1 MSDFVSLLDIIE
13 KGATSELR
21 AIKDE
26 MAALDLALRRKM
38 DAGLVPEEMKLATAE
53 RNAVQAA
60 SEILNRLF
68 N

>member
-13 KGATSELR
+13 KGDTAQLR

-38 DAGLVPEEMKLATAE
+38 DAGLLPEDMELARAE
-53 RNAVQAA
+53 REAVLAA
-60 SEILNRLF
+60 SSILNKIL
-68 N
+68 

>member
-13 KGATSELR
+13 KGDTFELR

-38 DAGLVPEEMKLATAE
+38 DAGLVPEEMEQANAE
-53 RNAVQAA
+53 RNAVLAA
-60 SEILNRLF
+60 SSILNKIL
-68 N
+68 

>member
-13 KGATSELR
+13 KGDTFELR

-38 DAGLVPEEMKLATAE
+38 DAGLVPEEMERAKAE
-53 RNAVQAA
+53 RNAVLAA
-60 SEILNRLF
+60 SSILNKIL
-68 N
+68 